1 MAVDTEAINQTN
13 IMSDN
18 PEIVKQTIEEA
29 WDAVTEPTPFDT
41 CWFMEGSVLSQ
52 LPGEDV
58 LAMCERLCAIAWAKG
73 AETEKTS
80 EEI

>member
-1 MAVDTEAINQTN
+1 
-13 IMSDN
+13 MSDK
-18 PEIVKQTIEEA
+18 IVKETIEEA
-29 WDAVTEPTPFDT
+29 WDKVTEPTAFET
-41 CWFMEGSVLSQ
+41 WWFMEGSVLSQ

-80 EEI
+80 EEV